1 MNQSFWQVTQ
11 KTNPSF
17 LHSLEEPEPGIQRII
32 PNPNSVSHYWK
43 VILHPNYCIKAT
55 VALQVEMALDLFTLL
70 VWDSSLSSSYKLCR
84 VIFFF
89 SSKLAIWATKYS
101 LNKSSR
107 NLLTEDYLE
116 RKTGQELDLKQD
128 LSMRLEINLH
138 STLKINILSVP
149 AKWKLN
155 MTGMSAVIT

>member
-1 MNQSFWQVTQ
+1 
-11 KTNPSF
+11 
-17 LHSLEEPEPGIQRII
+17 
-32 PNPNSVSHYWK
+32 
-43 VILHPNYCIKAT
+43 
-55 VALQVEMALDLFTLL
+55 
-70 VWDSSLSSSYKLCR
+70 
-84 VIFFF
+84 
-89 SSKLAIWATKYS
+89 

-138 STLKINILSVP
+138 STLKITILSVP